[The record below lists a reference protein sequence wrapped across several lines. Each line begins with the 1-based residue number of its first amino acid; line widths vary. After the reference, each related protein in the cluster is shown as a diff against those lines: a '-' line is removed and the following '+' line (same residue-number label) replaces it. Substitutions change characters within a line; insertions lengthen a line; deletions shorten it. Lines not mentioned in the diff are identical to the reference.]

1 MARPYT
7 IATLN
12 DVPAATT
19 ENLLTGLKGRVLS
32 APSRVQIA
40 FNSELSTDRISV
52 LIGSDSVLDNARVT
66 TVAGGGIMPTLPDDN
81 IVTTFGD
88 TGDEMIINGFNSA
101 GAASEIRAIVRVTE
115 IDDVALA
122 NAMAAADIS
131 A

>member
-7 IATLN
+7 ISTLN

-19 ENLLTGLKGRVLS
+19 ENLLTGLKGRVLA

-40 FNSELSTDRISV
+40 FNSELATDRISV
-52 LIGSDSVLDNARVT
+52 LLGSDSVLDNARVT

-81 IVTTFGD
+81 IVTSFGM
-88 TGDEMIINGFNSA
+88 TGDEIIINGFNSA

-131 A
+131 G